1 MAKTKGK
8 DQNELAE
15 DRTDM
20 AGSRSRMAA
29 ERTFTAWI
37 RTALS
42 CMGIGIAVISF
53 LAQADETGTVIR
65 LMGTG
70 VVLLGVWALYLGF
83 ASYRQALRDLPEDE
97 EERLRGGLWHF
108 GLFGVVL
115 SLAAAAALYVVW

>member
-1 MAKTKGK
+1 
-8 DQNELAE
+8 
-15 DRTDM
+15 M

-29 ERTFTAWI
+29 ERTFSAWI

-53 LAQADETGTVIR
+53 LAQADETRTVIR

-115 SLAAAAALYVVW
+115 SLAAGAALYVVW